1 MSDLGTVPG
10 GAAPADQQ
18 VSAVPTARAGAA
30 LADQPAGLALAD
42 QRVGAALADQRVGAV
57 LVDRLADAFEEAR
70 DPERAVGMAAY
81 MRDQFPFLGLTSAV
95 RRSRAKLAL
104 AGLPKPAEADLREV
118 ALACWARDGREFQQ
132 FACDYL
138 TTHVKVA
145 GPAFL
150 DTTAELITTK
160 SWWDTVDPLA
170 TRVAAGLVRR
180 HPALTARMD
189 EWSETANMWL
199 VRTAILHQLH
209 YREATDTDR
218 LFGYCARQAGHRDF
232 FVRKAIGW
240 ALRQQAR
247 TDPEAVRAFLATHA
261 DTLSPLSIR
270 EAAKH
275 L

>member
-1 MSDLGTVPG
+1 MSDL
-10 GAAPADQQ
+10 A
-18 VSAVPTARAGAA
+18 
-30 LADQPAGLALAD
+30 
-42 QRVGAALADQRVGAV
+42 AV
-57 LVDRLADAFEEAR
+57 LTDRLAGAFEQAR

-95 RRSRAKLAL
+95 RRAQARVAL
-104 AGLPKPAEADLREV
+104 AGLPRPGEGELSDIAR
-118 ALACWARDGREFQQ
+118 ACWSRDEREFQQ

-138 TTHVKVA
+138 TAHITVP

-150 DTTAELITTK
+150 DTAAELITTK

-170 TRVAAGLVRR
+170 THVVAGLVRR

-189 EWSETANMWL
+189 EWSAAPDMWL
-199 VRTAILHQLH
+199 IRTAILHQLH
-209 YREATDTDR
+209 YREATDTER
-218 LFGYCARQAGHRDF
+218 LFGYCAAQAGHRDF

-240 ALRQQAR
+240 ALRHHAR
-247 TDPEAVRAFLATHA
+247 TDPEAVRAFLVTHA
-261 DTLSPLSIR
+261 DRLSPLSIR

>member
-1 MSDLGTVPG
+1 MSDL
-10 GAAPADQQ
+10 
-18 VSAVPTARAGAA
+18 AV
-30 LADQPAGLALAD
+30 
-42 QRVGAALADQRVGAV
+42 V
-57 LVDRLADAFEEAR
+57 LIDRLTGAFEQAR

-95 RRSRAKLAL
+95 RRAQARRAL
-104 AGLPKPAEADLREV
+104 AGLPAPAEADLSEV
-118 ALACWARDGREFQQ
+118 ARACWARDEREFQH

-138 TTHVKVA
+138 TAHVKVP

-150 DTTAELITTK
+150 DTTAELITTR

-170 TRVAAGLVRR
+170 TRVVAGLVSR

-189 EWSETANMWL
+189 EWSEAANMWQ

-209 YREATDTDR
+209 YRSATDTDR
-218 LFGYCARQAGHRDF
+218 LFGYCARQATHRDF

-240 ALRQQAR
+240 ALRQHAR
-247 TDPEAVRAFLATHA
+247 TDPGAVRAFLTAHA

>member
-1 MSDLGTVPG
+1 MSDL
-10 GAAPADQQ
+10 
-18 VSAVPTARAGAA
+18 AV
-30 LADQPAGLALAD
+30 
-42 QRVGAALADQRVGAV
+42 V
-57 LVDRLADAFEEAR
+57 LVDRLARAFDQAR
-70 DPERAVGMAAY
+70 DPVRAVGAAAY

-95 RRSRAKLAL
+95 RRAQARAAL
-104 AGLPKPAEADLREV
+104 ASLPPPAESELRDV
-118 ALACWARDGREFQQ
+118 ALACWARDEREFQQ

-138 TTHVKVA
+138 TRHITVA

-150 DTTAELITTK
+150 DTAAELITTK

-170 TRVAAGLVRR
+170 THVVAGLVRR

-189 EWSETANMWL
+189 EWSGAADKWL

-209 YREATDTDR
+209 YRGATDAGR

-240 ALRQQAR
+240 ALRHYAR
-247 TDPEAVRAFLATHA
+247 TDPDAVRTFLTTHA
-261 DTLSPLSIR
+261 DALSPLSIR
-270 EAAKH
+270 EASKH